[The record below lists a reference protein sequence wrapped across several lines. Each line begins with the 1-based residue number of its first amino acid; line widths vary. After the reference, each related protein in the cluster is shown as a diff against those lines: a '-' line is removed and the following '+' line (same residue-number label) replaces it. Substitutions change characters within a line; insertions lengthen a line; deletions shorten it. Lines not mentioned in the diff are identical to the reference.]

1 MVLIDVPEAIASVF
15 RLGEGLGEPAWRCE
29 KTARGVYVNIRW
41 SSNGATKPSGK
52 TRPQA
57 LLNSRQRRSKRR
69 LEEYLAKKASSSLAK
84 AAGQPDEQPVSNTDI
99 ERERIADLP
108 DEKSCHRPTTNCKIR
123 SGEVPS
129 FSISGIEKCPMPL
142 DEGPFSL
149 DAMISPTTII
159 SRRPGPDHD
168 PASGSR
174 APVQYTPDQVSCTPP
189 SDERM
194 SPEPAPTVVHQKPPN
209 VYERKS
215 ACFVARRPQEHLRRI
230 PIFPWTAARIREIQ
244 SWRWP
249 QPEVMLKK
257 NYCKMNI
264 VTKFS
269 KLSCFI
275 Y

>member
-99 ERERIADLP
+99 ELDRIADLP

-168 PASGSR
+168 PASGS
-174 APVQYTPDQVSCTPP
+174 PVQYTPDQVSCTPP

-194 SPEPAPTVVHQKPPN
+194 SPEPAPTVVHQTPPN
-209 VYERKS
+209 VYENPLAS
-215 ACFVARRPQEHLRRI
+215 SHED
-230 PIFPWTAARIREIQ
+230 
-244 SWRWP
+244 
-249 QPEVMLKK
+249 LK
-257 NYCKMNI
+257 NI
-264 VTKFS
+264 YDEFRYSLGLLPGSGRS
-269 KLSCFI
+269 KVGDGLSLKSCFRRTVVK
-275 Y
+275 